1 MRVSVVQP
9 DLIWE
14 NKQAN
19 LGRMDD
25 LIHPLLNETDLIVLP
40 EMFSTGFT
48 MNTTGESEEM
58 NGLTFAWMKEKA
70 VEGNFGICG
79 SFIVREEGKFF
90 NRFVFVSPEK
100 GFYYYDKRHL
110 FSMGEED
117 KFYSQGRSKLVI
129 NFRGVRISPYICYD
143 LRFPI
148 WSRNR
153 NDYDLCIYVASW
165 PAVRINV
172 WNTLLRARAIENQC
186 YVAGSN
192 RIGSDGMGL
201 DYNGM
206 SQIISPKG
214 EIMKSAGIYEEGTIT
229 AEISLDDLV
238 EFRNKFDVLRDADD
252 FDIKL

>member
-117 KFYSQGRSKLVI
+117 KFYSQGRSKLVF
-129 NFRGVRISPYICYD
+129 NFRGVRGFSASMISPG
-143 LRFPI
+143 
-148 WSRNR
+148 
-153 NDYDLCIYVASW
+153 
-165 PAVRINV
+165 RIAPV
-172 WNTLLRARAIENQC
+172 LL
-186 YVAGSN
+186 
-192 RIGSDGMGL
+192 
-201 DYNGM
+201 
-206 SQIISPKG
+206 
-214 EIMKSAGIYEEGTIT
+214 
-229 AEISLDDLV
+229 
-238 EFRNKFDVLRDADD
+238 
-252 FDIKL
+252 